1 MAATTHI
8 INWKS
13 SANKPPLTII
23 TDPESIYVGD
33 MISISLY
40 SAYPYNLISPYKGL
54 GSKTVAADSENQ
66 LIDEVVDLS
75 GSSDVA
81 AKFPIASVSGIMA
94 AIPIVDEITRTVV
107 VEAGFPLG
115 ALVSVVNQQLVIDPT
130 LKLHGS
136 IRLVYKTF
144 NAQKWTHRAFAKK
157 GSALLFAQNTLT
169 MDYENV
175 PLSIS
180 EKTNTANDSI
190 KIESYPTSK
199 FGYDPYAHF
208 IVYPASK
215 NVRILTDHGKTK
227 RLRNESHK
235 IKREQISFS
244 GTEASASFIIDSFD
258 KFTGYFF
265 DGKGQ
270 VISPSFSLSGGIL
283 KANMECYGTGFLS
296 YQTAGGVYQYSAEV
310 AKKDVLGGGLETQ
323 ITLGTI
329 FAFDPDK
336 KGIAATYDIPQNS
349 VDAVNP
355 TDFCTVY
362 TEMLLQEGGAFE
374 KPPNFPTDNLFPSG
388 IVGDGI
394 IVGDPYLI
402 QKRIHA
408 VGKLYGNDT
417 MDVDTMLVNW
427 ETPWGGSEI
436 QPDAVY
442 HIDESIPSDASDYAK
457 EQMQAKIKDLKA
469 KYGIS

>member
-13 SANKPPLTII
+13 SANKPPMTIV

-33 MISISLY
+33 VISISLY
-40 SAYPYNLISPYKGL
+40 SAYPYNLLSPYKGL

-81 AKFPIASVSGIMA
+81 AKFPIASVSGIFA
-94 AIPIVDEITRTVV
+94 AIPIVDEVTRVVV
-107 VEAGFPLG
+107 VEAGFPMG
-115 ALVSVVNQQLVIDPT
+115 ALVSVVNQRLVIDT
-130 LKLHGS
+130 MYKLHGS

-157 GSALLFAQNTLT
+157 GSTLLFAQNTLT

-180 EKTNTANDSI
+180 EKTNSANDSI
-190 KIESYPTSK
+190 KIEGYPTSK

-215 NVRILTDHGKTK
+215 NVKILTDYGTVKG
-227 RLRNESHK
+227 LRTEIHK
-235 IKREQISFS
+235 IKKEQISFS
-244 GTEASASFIIDSFD
+244 GKEASASFVIDQID

-265 DGKGQ
+265 DDKGQ
-270 VISPSFSLSGGIL
+270 VISPDFNLSDGIL
-283 KANMECYGTGFLS
+283 KSNLECYGTGFLS
-296 YQTAGGVYQYSAEV
+296 YQTAGTVYQYSAKV
-310 AKKDVLGGGLETQ
+310 QKKDVPGGGLETE

-329 FAFDPDK
+329 FAFDPLK

-349 VDAVNP
+349 VDAINP
-355 TDFCTVY
+355 TDFCTIY
-362 TEMLLQEGGAFE
+362 TEMLLQEEGAFE
-374 KPPNFPTDNLFPSG
+374 KPPNFPTDILFPSG
-388 IVGDGI
+388 ISGDGI
-394 IVGDPYLI
+394 IIGDPYLI

-408 VGKLYGNDT
+408 VGKLYGNDS

-427 ETPWGGSEI
+427 ESPWGGSEI
-436 QPDAVY
+436 NPDAVY
-442 HIDESIPSDASDYAK
+442 HIDENIPSDASDYAK
-457 EQMQAKIKDLKA
+457 EQMQSKIKELKA